1 MFYKVGL
8 KIYLLGDVMNLTNT
22 MSPQLFLY
30 EKIKPFGLPIAIL
43 MLMVMM
49 VIPLPSILLD
59 IFFTTNILLSLLI
72 LMVALHTFR
81 PLDFSSFPTVLLF
94 ATILRLGLN
103 VASTRIVLSAGHT
116 GPDAAGKVIEA
127 FGEFVIAGNYV
138 VGIFVFAI
146 LIIINLVVITK
157 GAGRVSEVSA
167 RFTLDAMPG
176 KQMAIDADLNAG
188 LLTSEEAKQRRDDVA
203 KEADFY
209 GSMDGASK
217 FVKGDAVAGIL
228 ILLINIIGGLIIGI
242 AQHDLPASVAAEN
255 YIILSVGD
263 GLVAQ
268 IPSLLLAIATAIIVT
283 RVSTS
288 QDLSQQI
295 GSQIGMKQAWLPSA
309 GVLFLLGLIPGMPNV
324 LFLIASGL
332 TFFIWWRIKQKEDE
346 TNDGSDT
353 INENGET
360 VVKEEKD
367 DDNSINLSEIADN
380 SAISMQLGYG
390 LIQMVDDENDGPLI
404 ARITGVRKQI
414 SKELG
419 FIIPPVRIRD
429 DLSLDA
435 NHYRIR
441 IGQEI
446 VAEDKV
452 FPQLI
457 LAIPGESA
465 QTKIEGTD
473 VKDPSF
479 GMEATWIER
488 HQQAK
493 AENLGYMV
501 VEPESVIATHLNQ
514 VLSSQANELLGQDDV
529 QALLDN
535 LSKTSPQLVSSTVP
549 KLIPLN
555 ILTSVLKLLLAE
567 RMPISDLRRI
577 LEVLASQNHKNNSP
591 LDIAESIRPAISG
604 LLIQQIAPLN
614 SPLPVITF
622 SAELEQMIVNISK
635 QTGANGLI
643 LEASLI
649 QKIVTAVNS
658 VMEKMQNENRKAVMI
673 TAPVI
678 RRDLSHMLR
687 QHIPNLDVLS
697 FTELPDN
704 KKIEVIANIG
714 SEEQNNN

>member
-1 MFYKVGL
+1 
-8 KIYLLGDVMNLTNT
+8 MNLTST
-22 MSPQLFLY
+22 LSKDFFPF
-30 EKIKPFGLPIAIL
+30 EKLKTLGLPVAIL
-43 MLMVMM
+43 MLMMMM
-49 VIPLPSILLD
+49 VVPLPAVLLD

-72 LMVALHTFR
+72 LMVSLHTFR

-188 LLTSEEAKQRRDDVA
+188 LLTSEEAKQRREDIA

-217 FVKGDAVAGIL
+217 FVKGDAIAGIL

-242 AQHDLPASVAAEN
+242 AQHDLPVSTAAEN

-288 QDLSQQI
+288 QDLSKQI
-295 GSQIGMKQAWLPSA
+295 GSQIGIKQAWLPSA
-309 GVLFLLGLIPGMPNV
+309 GVLFLLGIIPGMPNF

-332 TFFIWWRIKQKEDE
+332 TLFIWWTIKKQSENSAVYNEMQGTSNDE
-346 TNDGSDT
+346 SD
-353 INENGET
+353 
-360 VVKEEKD
+360 VDQEKD
-367 DDNSINLSEIADN
+367 ENSISLSEIADN

-390 LIQMVDDENDGPLI
+390 LIQLVDDENDGPLI

-419 FIIPPVRIRD
+419 FIIPQVRIRD
-429 DLSLDA
+429 DLSLES

-446 VAEDKV
+446 VAEDKI
-452 FPQLI
+452 FPQLL
-457 LAIPGESA
+457 LAIPGDSA
-465 QTKIEGTD
+465 QTKIDGTD

-479 GMEATWIER
+479 NMDATWIEP
-488 HQQAK
+488 HQQAR

-501 VEPESVIATHLNQ
+501 VEPEAVIATHLNQ
-514 VLSSQANELLGQDDV
+514 VLSKQSSELLGQDDV

-535 LSKTSPQLVSSTVP
+535 LSQSSPQLVSSSVP
-549 KLIPLN
+549 KIIPLN
-555 ILTSVLKLLLAE
+555 VLTSILKSLLAE
-567 RMPISDLRRI
+567 RMPISDLKRI
-577 LEVLASQNHKNNSP
+577 LEVLTTQNVKNASP
-591 LDIAESIRPAISG
+591 IELAESIRPTISG

-614 SPLPVITF
+614 SPLPIITF
-622 SAELEQMIVNISK
+622 SAELEQMIVNIAK

-649 QKIVTAVNS
+649 QKIVSAINE
-658 VMEKMQNENRKAVMI
+658 VMEKMQSQNRNAVMI

-687 QHIPNLDVLS
+687 QHIPSLNVLS
-697 FTELPDN
+697 FTELPDS
-704 KKIEVIANIG
+704 KKIEVVANIG
-714 SEEQNNN
+714 SEETK

>member
-1 MFYKVGL
+1 
-8 KIYLLGDVMNLTNT
+8 MNLTNT
-22 MSPQLFLY
+22 LASQISLP
-30 EKIKPFGLPIAIL
+30 EKLKPFGLPIAVL

-49 VIPLPSILLD
+49 VIPLPAFLLD

-72 LMVALHTFR
+72 LMVSIHTFR

-103 VASTRIVLSAGHT
+103 VASTRIVLSEGHT

-188 LLTSEEAKQRRDDVA
+188 LLTSEDAKQRREDIA

-217 FVKGDAVAGIL
+217 FVKGDAIAGIL

-242 AQHDLPASVAAEN
+242 AQHNLPVSTAAEN

-288 QDLSQQI
+288 QDLSKQI
-295 GSQIGMKQAWLPSA
+295 GSQIGVKQAWLPSA
-309 GVLFLLGLIPGMPNV
+309 CVLFLLGLIPGMPNT
-324 LFLIASGL
+324 LFLLGSFL
-332 TFFIWWRIKQKEDE
+332 TFSVWWIIRKKNEETEDKIML
-346 TNDGSDT
+346 S
-353 INENGET
+353 NENQD
-360 VVKEEKD
+360 VDDKK
-367 DDNSINLSEIADN
+367 DDNSISLSDIADN

-390 LIQMVDDENDGPLI
+390 LIQLVDDENDGPLI

-419 FIIPPVRIRD
+419 FIIPQVRIRD
-429 DLSLDA
+429 DLTLEA

-446 VAEDKV
+446 VAEDKI
-452 FPQLI
+452 FPQLL
-457 LAIPGESA
+457 LAIPGDSA

-479 GMEATWIER
+479 NMDATWIEP
-488 HQQAK
+488 HQQAR

-501 VEPESVIATHLNQ
+501 VEPEAVIATHLNQ
-514 VLSSQANELLGQDDV
+514 ILSKQAAELLGQDDV

-535 LSKTSPQLVSSTVP
+535 LSKSSPQLVSSTVP
-549 KLIPLN
+549 KLISLN
-555 ILTSVLKLLLAE
+555 ILTSILKSLLAE
-567 RMPISDLRRI
+567 KMPISDLKRI
-577 LEVLASQNHKNNSP
+577 LEVLASQNVKNMSP
-591 LDIAESIRPAISG
+591 IELAEAVRPTISG

-614 SPLPVITF
+614 SPLPIITF
-622 SAELEQMIVNISK
+622 SAELEQMIVNIAK

-643 LEASLI
+643 LEANLI
-649 QKIVTAVNS
+649 QKIVTAINNVI
-658 VMEKMQNENRKAVMI
+658 EKLQSENRKAVMI

-687 QHIPNLDVLS
+687 QHIPTLDVLS

-704 KKIEVIANIG
+704 KKIEVVANIG
-714 SEEQNNN
+714 SDEENKN

>member
-1 MFYKVGL
+1 
-8 KIYLLGDVMNLTNT
+8 MNLTNT
-22 MSPQLFLY
+22 FGGPISLP
-30 EKIKPFGLPIAIL
+30 EKIKPFGLPVAIL

-49 VIPLPSILLD
+49 VIPLPSFLLD

-72 LMVALHTFR
+72 LMVSIHTFR

-188 LLTSEEAKQRRDDVA
+188 LLTSEEAKQRREDIA

-217 FVKGDAVAGIL
+217 FVKGDAIAGIL

-242 AQHDLPASVAAEN
+242 AQHNLPVSTAAEN

-288 QDLSQQI
+288 QDLSKQI
-295 GSQIGMKQAWLPSA
+295 GSQIGVKQAWLPSA
-309 GVLFLLGLIPGMPNV
+309 CVLFLLGLIPGMPNT
-324 LFLIASGL
+324 LFLLGSGL
-332 TFFIWWRIKQKEDE
+332 TFFIWWMLQRKNESFEQD
-346 TNDGSDT
+346 TN
-353 INENGET
+353 IANEN
-360 VVKEEKD
+360 VDADDEK
-367 DDNSINLSEIADN
+367 DDNSISLSEIADN
-380 SAISMQLGYG
+380 SSISMQLGYG
-390 LIQMVDDENDGPLI
+390 LIQLVDDENEGPLI

-419 FIIPPVRIRD
+419 FVIPQVRIRD
-429 DLSLDA
+429 DLTLEA

-446 VAEDKV
+446 VAEDKI
-452 FPQLI
+452 FPHLL
-457 LAIPGESA
+457 LAIPGDSA

-479 GMEATWIER
+479 NMDATWIEP
-488 HQQAK
+488 HQQAR

-501 VEPESVIATHLNQ
+501 VEPEAVIATHLNQ
-514 VLSSQANELLGQDDV
+514 ILSKQASELLGQDDV

-549 KLIPLN
+549 KLISLSV
-555 ILTSVLKLLLAE
+555 LTSILKSLLAE
-567 RMPISDLRRI
+567 KMPISDLKRI
-577 LEVLASQNHKNNSP
+577 LEVLASQNIKNMTP
-591 LDIAESIRPAISG
+591 VELAEAVRPTISG

-614 SPLPVITF
+614 SPLPIITF
-622 SAELEQMIVNISK
+622 SAELEQMIVNIAK
-635 QTGANGLI
+635 QTGPNGLI
-643 LEASLI
+643 LEANLI
-649 QKIVTAVNS
+649 QKIVTAINDVI
-658 VMEKMQNENRKAVMI
+658 EKLQNENRKAVMI

-704 KKIEVIANIG
+704 KKIEVVANIG
-714 SEEQNNN
+714 SDEQNKN

>member
-1 MFYKVGL
+1 
-8 KIYLLGDVMNLTNT
+8 MNLTST
-22 MSPQLFLY
+22 LSKDFFPL
-30 EKIKPFGLPIAIL
+30 EKLKALGLPVAIL
-43 MLMVMM
+43 MLMMMM
-49 VIPLPSILLD
+49 VVPLPAVLLD

-72 LMVALHTFR
+72 LMVSLHTFR

-188 LLTSEEAKQRRDDVA
+188 LLTSEEAKQRREDIA

-217 FVKGDAVAGIL
+217 FVKGDAIAGIL

-242 AQHDLPASVAAEN
+242 AQHDLPVSTAAEN

-288 QDLSQQI
+288 QDLSKQI
-295 GSQIGMKQAWLPSA
+295 GSQIGIKQAWLPSA
-309 GVLFLLGLIPGMPNV
+309 GVLFLLGIIPGMPNF

-332 TFFIWWRIKQKEDE
+332 TLFIWWTIKKQSENSTVYDE
-346 TNDGSDT
+346 MQGTSNDESD
-353 INENGET
+353 
-360 VVKEEKD
+360 VDQEKD
-367 DDNSINLSEIADN
+367 ENSISLSEIADN

-390 LIQMVDDENDGPLI
+390 LIQLVDDENDGPLI

-419 FIIPPVRIRD
+419 FIIPQVRIRD
-429 DLSLDA
+429 DLSLEA

-446 VAEDKV
+446 VAEDKI
-452 FPQLI
+452 FPQLL
-457 LAIPGESA
+457 LAIPGDSA
-465 QTKIEGTD
+465 QTKIDGTD

-479 GMEATWIER
+479 NMDATWIEP
-488 HQQAK
+488 HQQAR

-501 VEPESVIATHLNQ
+501 VEPEAVIATHLNQ
-514 VLSSQANELLGQDDV
+514 VLSKQSSELLGQDDV

-535 LSKTSPQLVSSTVP
+535 LSQSSPQLVSSSVP
-549 KLIPLN
+549 KIIPIN
-555 ILTSVLKLLLAE
+555 VLTSILKYLLAE
-567 RMPISDLRRI
+567 RMPISDLKRI
-577 LEVLASQNHKNNSP
+577 LEVLTTQNVKNASP
-591 LDIAESIRPAISG
+591 IELAESIRPTISG

-614 SPLPVITF
+614 SPLPIITF
-622 SAELEQMIVNISK
+622 SA
-635 QTGANGLI
+635 
-643 LEASLI
+643 
-649 QKIVTAVNS
+649 
-658 VMEKMQNENRKAVMI
+658 
-673 TAPVI
+673 
-678 RRDLSHMLR
+678 
-687 QHIPNLDVLS
+687 
-697 FTELPDN
+697 
-704 KKIEVIANIG
+704 
-714 SEEQNNN
+714 

>member
-1 MFYKVGL
+1 
-8 KIYLLGDVMNLTNT
+8 MNLTST
-22 MSPQLFLY
+22 LGGQFFIL
-30 EKIKPFGLPIAIL
+30 EKLKPFGLPLAIL

-49 VIPLPSILLD
+49 VIPLPAFLLD
-59 IFFTTNILLSLLI
+59 VFFTTNILLSLLI
-72 LMVALHTFR
+72 LMVSLHTFR

-103 VASTRIVLSAGHT
+103 VASTRIVLSSGHT
-116 GPDAAGKVIEA
+116 GSDAAGKVIEA

-188 LLTSEEAKQRRDDVA
+188 LLTSEEAKQRRDDIA

-217 FVKGDAVAGIL
+217 FVKGDAIAGIL

-242 AQHDLPASVAAEN
+242 AQHNLPVSTAAEN

-288 QDLSQQI
+288 QDLSKQI
-295 GSQIGMKQAWLPSA
+295 GTQIGIKQAWLPSA
-309 GVLFLLGLIPGMPNV
+309 GVLFLLGIIPGMPNL
-324 LFLIASGL
+324 LFLTASAL
-332 TFFIWWRIKQKEDE
+332 TFFIWWTIKKQAESSGE
-346 TNDGSDT
+346 INDKS
-353 INENGET
+353 
-360 VVKEEKD
+360 VKENDEDKLDNTD
-367 DDNSINLSEIADN
+367 DDNALSLSEIADN

-390 LIQMVDDENDGPLI
+390 LIQLVDDENDGPLI

-414 SKELG
+414 SKDLG
-419 FIIPPVRIRD
+419 FIIPQVRIRD
-429 DLSLDA
+429 DLSLEA

-446 VAEDKV
+446 VAEDKI
-452 FPQLI
+452 FPQLL
-457 LAIPGESA
+457 LAIPGDSA

-479 GMEATWIER
+479 NMDATWIEP
-488 HQQAK
+488 HQQAR

-501 VEPESVIATHLNQ
+501 VEPEAVIATHLNQ
-514 VLSSQANELLGQDDV
+514 ILSKQAADLLGQDDV

-549 KLIPLN
+549 KLVPLN
-555 ILTSVLKLLLAE
+555 ILTSILKLLLIE
-567 RMPISDLRRI
+567 NMPISDLKRI
-577 LEVLASQNHKNNSP
+577 LEVLASLNVKTMSP
-591 LDIAESIRPAISG
+591 IELAEAIRPTVSS

-614 SPLPVITF
+614 NALPIITF
-622 SAELEQMIVNISK
+622 SAELEQMIVNIAK

-643 LEASLI
+643 LEGSLI
-649 QKIVTAVNS
+649 QKIVSGINS
-658 VMEKMQNENRKAVMI
+658 VMEKMQTENRKAVMI

-678 RRDLSHMLR
+678 RRDLSQMLR
-687 QHIPNLDVLS
+687 QHIPTLDILS

-704 KKIEVIANIG
+704 KKIEVVANIG
-714 SEEQNNN
+714 SDEESNN

>member
-1 MFYKVGL
+1 
-8 KIYLLGDVMNLTNT
+8 MNLTST
-22 MSPQLFLY
+22 LGGQFFIL
-30 EKIKPFGLPIAIL
+30 EKLKPFGLPLAIL

-49 VIPLPSILLD
+49 VIPLPAFLLD
-59 IFFTTNILLSLLI
+59 VFFTTNILLSLLI
-72 LMVALHTFR
+72 LMVSLHTFR

-103 VASTRIVLSAGHT
+103 VASTRIVLSSGHT
-116 GPDAAGKVIEA
+116 GSDAAGKVIEA

-188 LLTSEEAKQRRDDVA
+188 LLTSEEAKQRRDDIA

-217 FVKGDAVAGIL
+217 FVKGDAIAGIL

-242 AQHDLPASVAAEN
+242 AQHNLPVSTAAEN

-288 QDLSQQI
+288 QDLSKQI
-295 GSQIGMKQAWLPSA
+295 GTQIGIKQAWLPSA
-309 GVLFLLGLIPGMPNV
+309 GVLFLLGIIPGMPNL
-324 LFLIASGL
+324 LFLTASAL
-332 TFFIWWRIKQKEDE
+332 TFFIWWTIKKQGKSSGEINDESIKENDE
-346 TNDGSDT
+346 DKLDNT
-353 INENGET
+353 
-360 VVKEEKD
+360 D
-367 DDNSINLSEIADN
+367 DDNALSLSEIADN

-390 LIQMVDDENDGPLI
+390 LIQLVDDENDGPLI

-414 SKELG
+414 SKDLG
-419 FIIPPVRIRD
+419 FIIPQVRIRD
-429 DLSLDA
+429 DLSLEA

-446 VAEDKV
+446 VAEDKI
-452 FPQLI
+452 FPQLL
-457 LAIPGESA
+457 LAIPGDSA

-479 GMEATWIER
+479 NMDATWIEP
-488 HQQAK
+488 HQQAR

-501 VEPESVIATHLNQ
+501 VEPEAVIATHLNQ
-514 VLSSQANELLGQDDV
+514 ILSKQAADLLGQDDV

-549 KLIPLN
+549 KLVPLN
-555 ILTSVLKLLLAE
+555 ILTSILKLLLIE
-567 RMPISDLRRI
+567 KMPISDLKRI
-577 LEVLASQNHKNNSP
+577 LEVLASLNVKTMSP
-591 LDIAESIRPAISG
+591 IELAEAIRPTISS

-614 SPLPVITF
+614 NALPIITF
-622 SAELEQMIVNISK
+622 SAELEQMIVNIAK

-643 LEASLI
+643 LEGSLI
-649 QKIVTAVNS
+649 QKIVSGINS
-658 VMEKMQNENRKAVMI
+658 VMEKMQTENRKAVMI

-678 RRDLSHMLR
+678 RRDLSQMLR
-687 QHIPNLDVLS
+687 QHIPTLDVLS

-704 KKIEVIANIG
+704 KKIEVVANIG
-714 SEEQNNN
+714 SDEESNN

>member
-1 MFYKVGL
+1 
-8 KIYLLGDVMNLTNT
+8 MNLTNT
-22 MSPQLFLY
+22 FGGPISLP
-30 EKIKPFGLPIAIL
+30 EKIKPFGLPVAIL

-49 VIPLPSILLD
+49 VIPLPSFLLD

-72 LMVALHTFR
+72 LMVSIHTFR

-188 LLTSEEAKQRRDDVA
+188 LLTSEEAKQRREDIA

-217 FVKGDAVAGIL
+217 FVKGDAIAGIL

-242 AQHDLPASVAAEN
+242 AQHNLPVSTAAEN

-288 QDLSQQI
+288 QDLSKQI
-295 GSQIGMKQAWLPSA
+295 GSQIGVKQAWLPSA
-309 GVLFLLGLIPGMPNV
+309 CVLFLLGLIPGMPNT
-324 LFLIASGL
+324 LFLLGSGL
-332 TFFIWWRIKQKEDE
+332 TFFIWWMLQRKNESFEQDTSLADENVDVDDQK
-346 TNDGSDT
+346 
-353 INENGET
+353 
-360 VVKEEKD
+360 
-367 DDNSINLSEIADN
+367 DDNSISLSEIADN
-380 SAISMQLGYG
+380 SSISMQLGYG
-390 LIQMVDDENDGPLI
+390 LIQLVDDENEGPLI

-419 FIIPPVRIRD
+419 FVIPQVRIRD
-429 DLSLDA
+429 DLTLEA

-446 VAEDKV
+446 VAEDKI
-452 FPQLI
+452 FPQLL
-457 LAIPGESA
+457 LAIPGDSA

-479 GMEATWIER
+479 NMDATWIEP
-488 HQQAK
+488 HQQAR

-501 VEPESVIATHLNQ
+501 VEPEAVIATHLNQ
-514 VLSSQANELLGQDDV
+514 ILSKQASELLGQDDV

-549 KLIPLN
+549 KLISLSV
-555 ILTSVLKLLLAE
+555 LTSILKSLLAE
-567 RMPISDLRRI
+567 KMPISDLKRI
-577 LEVLASQNHKNNSP
+577 LEVLAGQNIKNMTP
-591 LDIAESIRPAISG
+591 VELAEAVRPTISG

-614 SPLPVITF
+614 SPLPIITF
-622 SAELEQMIVNISK
+622 SAELEQMIVNIAK
-635 QTGANGLI
+635 QTGPNGLI
-643 LEASLI
+643 LEANLI
-649 QKIVTAVNS
+649 QKIVTAINDVI
-658 VMEKMQNENRKAVMI
+658 EKLQSENRKAVMI

-704 KKIEVIANIG
+704 KKIEVVANIG
-714 SEEQNNN
+714 SDEQTKN

>member
-1 MFYKVGL
+1 
-8 KIYLLGDVMNLTNT
+8 MNLTST
-22 MSPQLFLY
+22 LSKDFFPF
-30 EKIKPFGLPIAIL
+30 EKLKALGLPVAIL
-43 MLMVMM
+43 MLLMMM
-49 VIPLPSILLD
+49 VVPLPAVLLD

-72 LMVALHTFR
+72 LMVSLHTFR

-188 LLTSEEAKQRRDDVA
+188 LLTSEEAKQRREDIA

-217 FVKGDAVAGIL
+217 FVKGDAIAGIL

-242 AQHDLPASVAAEN
+242 AQHDLPVSTAAEN

-288 QDLSQQI
+288 QDLSKQI
-295 GSQIGMKQAWLPSA
+295 GSQIGIKQAWLPSA
-309 GVLFLLGLIPGMPNV
+309 GVLFLLGIIPGMPNF

-332 TFFIWWRIKQKEDE
+332 TLFIWWTIKKQSENSAVYNEMQGTSNDE
-346 TNDGSDT
+346 SD
-353 INENGET
+353 
-360 VVKEEKD
+360 VDQEKD
-367 DDNSINLSEIADN
+367 ENSISLSEIADN

-390 LIQMVDDENDGPLI
+390 LIQLVDDENDGPLI

-419 FIIPPVRIRD
+419 FIIPQVRIRD
-429 DLSLDA
+429 DLSLEA

-446 VAEDKV
+446 VAEDKI
-452 FPQLI
+452 FPQLL
-457 LAIPGESA
+457 LAIPGDSA
-465 QTKIEGTD
+465 QTKIDGTD

-479 GMEATWIER
+479 NMDATWIEP
-488 HQQAK
+488 HQQAR

-501 VEPESVIATHLNQ
+501 VEPEAVIATHLNQ
-514 VLSSQANELLGQDDV
+514 VLSKQSSELLGQDDV

-535 LSKTSPQLVSSTVP
+535 LSETSPQLVSSSVP
-549 KLIPLN
+549 KIIPLN
-555 ILTSVLKLLLAE
+555 ILTSILKSLLAE
-567 RMPISDLRRI
+567 RMPISDLKRI
-577 LEVLASQNHKNNSP
+577 LEVLTTQNVKNASP
-591 LDIAESIRPAISG
+591 IELAESVRPAISG

-614 SPLPVITF
+614 SPLPIITF
-622 SAELEQMIVNISK
+622 SAELEQMIVNIAK

-649 QKIVTAVNS
+649 QKIVSAINE
-658 VMEKMQNENRKAVMI
+658 VMEKMQSQNRNAIMI

-687 QHIPNLDVLS
+687 QHIPSLNVLS
-697 FTELPDN
+697 FTELPDS
-704 KKIEVIANIG
+704 KKIEVVANIG
-714 SEEQNNN
+714 SEETSNN

>member
-1 MFYKVGL
+1 
-8 KIYLLGDVMNLTNT
+8 MNLTNT

-188 LLTSEEAKQRRDDVA
+188 LLTSEEAKQRRDDIS

-332 TFFIWWRIKQKEDE
+332 TFFVWWRLKQKEDE
-346 TNDGSDT
+346 IDNSSQIT
-353 INENGET
+353 NENGET
-360 VVKEEKD
+360 IVKEEKD
-367 DDNSINLSEIADN
+367 DDNSINLSEVADN

-429 DLSLDA
+429 DLSLEA

-452 FPQLI
+452 FPQLV

-488 HQQAK
+488 HQQAR

-501 VEPESVIATHLNQ
+501 VEPEAVIATHLNQ
-514 VLSSQANELLGQDDV
+514 ILSSQASELLGQDDV

-555 ILTSVLKLLLAE
+555 IITSVLKSLLSE

-577 LEVLASQNHKNNSP
+577 LEVLASQNHKNISP
-591 LDIAESIRPAISG
+591 LDIAESVRPAISG

-622 SAELEQMIVNISK
+622 SAELEQMIVNIAK

-704 KKIEVIANIG
+704 KKIEVVANIG

>member
-1 MFYKVGL
+1 
-8 KIYLLGDVMNLTNT
+8 MNFTNT
-22 MSPQLFLY
+22 LSPHLYIY
-30 EKIKPFGLPIAIL
+30 EKIKPFGLPVAIL

-49 VIPLPSILLD
+49 VIPLPSVLLD

-116 GPDAAGKVIEA
+116 GPDAAGKVIQS

-188 LLTSEEAKQRRDDVA
+188 LLTSEEAKERREDIS

-242 AQHDLPASVAAEN
+242 AQHDLPVSVAAEN

-309 GVLFLLGLIPGMPNV
+309 GVLLLLGMIPGMPNL
-324 LFLIASGL
+324 LFLLASGI
-332 TFFIWWRIKQKEDE
+332 TFFIWYRIKQKDEDNIDD
-346 TNDGSDT
+346 ND
-353 INENGET
+353 NLLENSNSS
-360 VVKEEKD
+360 KSNDKSEKD
-367 DDNSINLSEIADN
+367 DNEINLSDIADN

-390 LIQMVDDENDGPLI
+390 LIQMVDDENEGPLI

-429 DLSLDA
+429 DLSLEA

-452 FPQLI
+452 FPQLV
-457 LAIPGESA
+457 LAIPGDTA

-488 HQQAK
+488 HQQAR

-501 VEPESVIATHLNQ
+501 VEPEAVIATHLNQ
-514 VLSSQANELLGQDDV
+514 ILSNQASSLLGQDDV

-555 ILTSVLKLLLAE
+555 IITSVLKLLLIE
-567 RMPISDLRRI
+567 RMPISDLKRI
-577 LEVLASQNHKNNSP
+577 LEILASQNHKNISP
-591 LDIAESIRPAISG
+591 IDIAEAVRPAISG

-614 SPLPVITF
+614 SPLPIITF
-622 SAELEQMIVNISK
+622 SAELEQMIVNVAK
-635 QTGANGLI
+635 QTGENGLI

-649 QKIVTAVNS
+649 QKIVTAINTVS
-658 VMEKMQNENRKAVMI
+658 EKMQNENRKAVMI

-678 RRDLSHMLR
+678 RKDLSHMLR

-704 KKIEVIANIG
+704 KKIEVVANIG
-714 SEEQNNN
+714 SEDQNKN

>member
-1 MFYKVGL
+1 
-8 KIYLLGDVMNLTNT
+8 MNLTST
-22 MSPQLFLY
+22 MSPQIFLY
-30 EKIKPFGLPIAIL
+30 EKIKPFGLPLAIL

-49 VIPLPSILLD
+49 VIPLPSVLLD

-72 LMVALHTFR
+72 LMVSLHTFR

-103 VASTRIVLSAGHT
+103 VASTRIVLSEGHT

-188 LLTSEEAKQRRDDVA
+188 LLTSEEAKQRRDDIS

-217 FVKGDAVAGIL
+217 FVKGDAIAGIL

-242 AQHDLPASVAAEN
+242 AQHDLPVSTAAEN

-288 QDLSQQI
+288 QDLSEQI
-295 GSQIGMKQAWLPSA
+295 GSQIGIKQAWLPSG
-309 GVLFLLGLIPGMPNV
+309 GVLFLLGLIPGMPNM
-324 LFLIASGL
+324 LFLTASGL
-332 TFFIWWRIKQKEDE
+332 TFFIWWKIKQKDQNPNEENNILD
-346 TNDGSDT
+346 NNSNIDSDGT
-353 INENGET
+353 
-360 VVKEEKD
+360 KKD
-367 DDNSINLSEIADN
+367 DDNSIDLSEVADN

-404 ARITGVRKQI
+404 GRITGVRKQI
-414 SKELG
+414 SKDLG

-429 DLSLDA
+429 DLALEA

-452 FPQLI
+452 FPQLL

-488 HQQAK
+488 HQQAR

-501 VEPESVIATHLNQ
+501 VEPDSVIATHLNQ
-514 VLSSQANELLGQDDV
+514 ILSSQASELLGQDDV

-555 ILTSVLKLLLAE
+555 IITSVLKSLLAE

-577 LEVLASQNHKNNSP
+577 LEVLASQNNKNASP
-591 LDIAESIRPAISG
+591 IDIAETVRPAISG

-622 SAELEQMIVNISK
+622 SAELEQMIVNIAK
-635 QTGANGLI
+635 QTGENGLI
-643 LEASLI
+643 LEANLI
-649 QKIVTAVNS
+649 QKIVTAINS

-687 QHIPNLDVLS
+687 QHIPSLDVLS

-704 KKIEVIANIG
+704 KKIEVVANIG
-714 SEEQNNN
+714 SEEQNKN

>member
-1 MFYKVGL
+1 
-8 KIYLLGDVMNLTNT
+8 MNLTST
-22 MSPQLFLY
+22 LGGQFFIL
-30 EKIKPFGLPIAIL
+30 EKLKPFGLPLAIL

-49 VIPLPSILLD
+49 VIPLPAFLLD
-59 IFFTTNILLSLLI
+59 VFFTTNILLSLLI
-72 LMVALHTFR
+72 LMVSLHTFR

-103 VASTRIVLSAGHT
+103 VASTRIVLSSGHT
-116 GPDAAGKVIEA
+116 GSDAAGKVIEA

-188 LLTSEEAKQRRDDVA
+188 LLTSEEAKQRRDDIA

-217 FVKGDAVAGIL
+217 FVKGDAIAGIL

-242 AQHDLPASVAAEN
+242 AQHNLPVSTAAEN

-288 QDLSQQI
+288 QDLSKQI
-295 GSQIGMKQAWLPSA
+295 GSQIGIKQAWLPSA
-309 GVLFLLGLIPGMPNV
+309 GVLFLLGIIPGMPNL
-324 LFLIASGL
+324 LFLTASAL
-332 TFFIWWRIKQKEDE
+332 TFFIWWTIKKQAESSGE
-346 TNDGSDT
+346 INDKS
-353 INENGET
+353 
-360 VVKEEKD
+360 VKENDEDKLDNTD
-367 DDNSINLSEIADN
+367 DDNTLSLSEIADN

-390 LIQMVDDENDGPLI
+390 LIQLVDDENDGPLI

-414 SKELG
+414 SKDLG
-419 FIIPPVRIRD
+419 FIIPQVRIRD
-429 DLSLDA
+429 DLSLEA

-446 VAEDKV
+446 VAEDKI
-452 FPQLI
+452 FPQLL
-457 LAIPGESA
+457 LAIPGDSA

-479 GMEATWIER
+479 NMDATWIEP
-488 HQQAK
+488 HQQAR

-501 VEPESVIATHLNQ
+501 VEPEAVIATHLNQ
-514 VLSSQANELLGQDDV
+514 ILSKQASDLLGQDDV

-549 KLIPLN
+549 KLVPLN
-555 ILTSVLKLLLAE
+555 ILTSILKLLLIE
-567 RMPISDLRRI
+567 KMPISDLKRI
-577 LEVLASQNHKNNSP
+577 LEVLASLNVKTMSP
-591 LDIAESIRPAISG
+591 IELAEAIRPTISS

-614 SPLPVITF
+614 NALPIITF
-622 SAELEQMIVNISK
+622 SAELEQMIVNIAK

-643 LEASLI
+643 LEGSLI
-649 QKIVTAVNS
+649 QKIVSSINS
-658 VMEKMQNENRKAVMI
+658 VMEKMQTENRKAVMI

-678 RRDLSHMLR
+678 RRDLSQMLR
-687 QHIPNLDVLS
+687 QHIPTLDILS

-704 KKIEVIANIG
+704 KKIEVVANIG
-714 SEEQNNN
+714 SDEESNN

>member
-1 MFYKVGL
+1 
-8 KIYLLGDVMNLTNT
+8 MNLTNT
-22 MSPQLFLY
+22 LASQISLP
-30 EKIKPFGLPIAIL
+30 EKLKPFGLPIAVL

-49 VIPLPSILLD
+49 VIPLPAFLLD

-72 LMVALHTFR
+72 LMVSIHTFR

-103 VASTRIVLSAGHT
+103 VASTRIVLSEGHT
-116 GPDAAGKVIEA
+116 GSDAAGKVIEA

-188 LLTSEEAKQRRDDVA
+188 LLTSEDAKQRREDIA

-217 FVKGDAVAGIL
+217 FVKGDAIAGIL

-242 AQHDLPASVAAEN
+242 AQHNLPVSTAAEN

-288 QDLSQQI
+288 QDLSKQI
-295 GSQIGMKQAWLPSA
+295 GSQIGVKQAWLPSA
-309 GVLFLLGLIPGMPNV
+309 CVLFLLGLIPGMPNT
-324 LFLIASGL
+324 LFLLGSFL
-332 TFFIWWRIKQKEDE
+332 TFSVWWIISKKNEETEDKIML
-346 TNDGSDT
+346 S
-353 INENGET
+353 NENQD
-360 VVKEEKD
+360 VDDKK
-367 DDNSINLSEIADN
+367 DDNSISLSDIADN

-390 LIQMVDDENDGPLI
+390 LIQLVDDENDGPLI

-419 FIIPPVRIRD
+419 FIIPQVRIRD
-429 DLSLDA
+429 DLTLEA

-446 VAEDKV
+446 VAEDKI
-452 FPQLI
+452 FPQLL
-457 LAIPGESA
+457 LAIPGDSA

-479 GMEATWIER
+479 NMDATWIEP
-488 HQQAK
+488 HQQAR

-501 VEPESVIATHLNQ
+501 VEPEAVIATHLNQ
-514 VLSSQANELLGQDDV
+514 ILSKQAAELLGQDDV

-535 LSKTSPQLVSSTVP
+535 LSKSSPQLVSSTVP
-549 KLIPLN
+549 KLISLN
-555 ILTSVLKLLLAE
+555 ILTSILKSLLAE
-567 RMPISDLRRI
+567 KMPISDLKRI
-577 LEVLASQNHKNNSP
+577 LEVLASQNVKNMSP
-591 LDIAESIRPAISG
+591 IELAEAVRPTISG

-614 SPLPVITF
+614 SPLPIITF
-622 SAELEQMIVNISK
+622 SAELEQMIVNIAK

-643 LEASLI
+643 LEANLI
-649 QKIVTAVNS
+649 QKIVTAINNVI
-658 VMEKMQNENRKAVMI
+658 EKLQSENRKAVMI

-687 QHIPNLDVLS
+687 QHIPTLDVLS

-704 KKIEVIANIG
+704 KKIEVVANIG
-714 SEEQNNN
+714 SDEENKN